1 MHRQKKHAPRTAVHS
16 AEGIDRA
23 ASRATT
29 DTDIAKAPRTLKR
42 TLKTTVATV
51 LAAVAAALL
60 SNSDEVGEWLKA
72 VAPNVMP
79 HAEAG
84 AEMLHKTIEGAKSC
98 YQEGVNVCLDAEGH
112 ATALCELNR
121 VLFVGVVVIFFDSS

>member
-1 MHRQKKHAPRTAVHS
+1 MV
-16 AEGIDRA
+16 
-23 ASRATT
+23 
-29 DTDIAKAPRTLKR
+29 
-42 TLKTTVATV
+42 
-51 LAAVAAALL
+51 
-60 SNSDEVGEWLKA
+60 

-112 ATALCELNR
+112 ATALCEFKRIL
-121 VLFVGVVVIFFDSS
+121 VLALFCHRNFLIIQEVKRTLER